1 MIEVVYVAITIAAI
15 LALAVAATCHERRDD
30 HGS

>member
-15 LALAVAATCHERRDD
+15 LALAIAATCYERRK
-30 HGS
+30 S

>member
-15 LALAVAATCHERRDD
+15 LALAVAATFHDRREHD
-30 HGS
+30 

>member
-15 LALAVAATCHERRDD
+15 LALAIAASFHDRREHD
-30 HGS
+30 